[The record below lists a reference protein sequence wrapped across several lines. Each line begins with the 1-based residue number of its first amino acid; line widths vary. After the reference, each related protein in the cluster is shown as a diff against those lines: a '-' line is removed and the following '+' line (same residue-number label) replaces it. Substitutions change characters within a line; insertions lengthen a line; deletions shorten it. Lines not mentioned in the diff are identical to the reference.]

1 MATIMVIDDE
11 PSIRGLLREVLERS
25 GHKVVEAKD
34 GREALDL
41 YQKHKADLLIMDLL
55 MPEVDGLEVTLQLT
69 REYMDTKIIA
79 MTGAQGDRNFLDIA
93 RLFGAHQT
101 FEKPFDLKEMLKA
114 VEAELAQK

>member
-41 YQKHKADLLIMDLL
+41 YQKHKARC
-55 MPEVDGLEVTLQLT
+55 V
-69 REYMDTKIIA
+69 
-79 MTGAQGDRNFLDIA
+79 
-93 RLFGAHQT
+93 
-101 FEKPFDLKEMLKA
+101 
-114 VEAELAQK
+114 

>member
-41 YQKHKADLLIMDLL
+41 YQK
-55 MPEVDGLEVTLQLT
+55 T
-69 REYMDTKIIA
+69 
-79 MTGAQGDRNFLDIA
+79 
-93 RLFGAHQT
+93 
-101 FEKPFDLKEMLKA
+101 
-114 VEAELAQK
+114 